1 MTVFVHCRYTKG
13 YCVIQ
18 NDLKQLYSSLQ
29 DFVVKQEFKT
39 HILEDAFGMDDI
51 EKKLKQQKA
60 DVMKTECPILI
71 AGKKNKIIII
81 ESKKTTRIYFVEQ
94 KKQKTKKQQKQNFNF
109 LFLRIIFQCLIYHF
123 KLYCLFHNSKL
134 RYKRGE
140 N

>member
-81 ESKKTTRIYFVEQ
+81 ESKKMKTTRIYFVEQ
-94 KKQKTKKQQKQNFNF
+94 KNKKKETTKSKFQF
-109 LFLRIIFQCLIYHF
+109 LILKNNI
-123 KLYCLFHNSKL
+123 
-134 RYKRGE
+134 
-140 N
+140 